1 MTAPTELAATSREP
15 NVDPVARPFLLPQF
29 GIFAQGTHAHH
40 FLELDLNCGVSAAD
54 AVRAFRALGTPDVA
68 AGGVNVVVAFGAK
81 TWRSVAPGATPADL
95 TPVRP
100 VTGRD
105 GRTAPATQHDVWLW
119 ISGAEPDVT
128 WRSARGAVEAVGG
141 AVHVAA
147 EQTAFTYHGGRDIT
161 GSWAA
166 RRTRRRVG
174 PPRSRSSRS
183 ESPARAAAMCS
194 RCDGCTISPR

>member
-54 AVRAFRALGTPDVA
+54 AVRASRALGTPDVA

-81 TWRSVAPGATPADL
+81 PWRSVAPVATPAVL
-95 TPVRP
+95 TPFRP
-100 VTGRD
+100 VTGLD
-105 GRTAPATQHDVWLW
+105 GRTPPATQHDVWLW

-147 EQTAFTYHGGRDIT
+147 EQTAFTLHTGGGRHT
-161 GSWAA
+161 HVVGGA
-166 RRTRRRVG
+166 RG
-174 PPRSRSSRS
+174 
-183 ESPARAAAMCS
+183 
-194 RCDGCTISPR
+194 

>member
-40 FLELDLNCGVSAAD
+40 FLELDLNCGASAAD

-68 AGGVNVVVAFGAK
+68 AGGVNVVVAFGAE

-95 TPVRP
+95 TPFRP

-119 ISGAEPDVT
+119 ISAP
-128 WRSARGAVEAVGG
+128 S
-141 AVHVAA
+141 
-147 EQTAFTYHGGRDIT
+147 
-161 GSWAA
+161 
-166 RRTRRRVG
+166 RT
-174 PPRSRSSRS
+174 
-183 ESPARAAAMCS
+183 
-194 RCDGCTISPR
+194 